1 VSYRVEPLDDGHAL
15 NGFACG
21 RDDLDEW
28 LLRHARNATRQ
39 GTRTYLLIEETSGD
53 LAGYFAIAPYL
64 IAREHTPRSV
74 GRGAPQRIPA
84 ILLAKLALDERLHG
98 QGLGSELLVS
108 AFTTIVAAARSA
120 GGRVVVVDAIDDTA
134 ASFYQAH
141 DFRPSPDN
149 PNRLVLK
156 LSTVARALGLAWP

>member
-1 VSYRVEPLDDGHAL
+1 VSYHVEPLDNGHGL
-15 NGFACG
+15 EGFTCG
-21 RDDLDEW
+21 HRELDEW
-28 LLRHARNATRQ
+28 LVRHARNATRQ
-39 GTRTYLLIEETSGD
+39 GTRTYVLIEEPSGEET
-53 LAGYFAIAPYL
+53 GYFAIAPYL
-64 IAREHTPRSV
+64 IAREQTPRSV

-98 QGLGSELLVS
+98 QGLGSELLVH
-108 AFTTIVAAARSA
+108 ALTTIVTAARSA

-141 DFRPSPDN
+141 DFQPSPTN

-156 LSTVARALGLAWP
+156 LSTVARALGLSWP